1 MDKVL
6 MEGNAAF
13 GEGAVRAGCRFFFGY
28 PITPQSE
35 LPHYLAR
42 RMPEVGGVYLQAES
56 EVAAINMVY
65 GAAAAGAR
73 VMTASSSPGI
83 SLMQEGISYI
93 AGAELPAVIVNIMR
107 GGPGLGNIAP
117 SQSDYF
123 QVVKGGGH
131 GDYRLLVLAPSS
143 VQEIIDLMA
152 VAFELADKYRNPTM
166 VVGDGVLGQMMEPVE
181 LGPMPDL
188 VLPAKAWATTG
199 TAGRNT
205 RNIVNSLYIQP
216 EELEKVNLRLQAK
229 YSQMAKEE
237 KRWEEYRLDDAALVL
252 LAFGMVA
259 RIAKAAVDKLRA
271 AGIPAGLIRPITLY
285 PFPDIPV
292 TQAAERAKA
301 FLVVEMNAGQM
312 VEDVRLALCGQRP
325 VHFYGRTGG
334 VLTSVA
340 EVTGAAKEIWEVIE

>member
-1 MDKVL
+1 MGKIL
-6 MEGNAAF
+6 MKGNEAF

-42 RMPEVGGVYLQAES
+42 RMPEVGGLYLQAES

-73 VMTASSSPGI
+73 VMTSSSSPGI

-93 AGAELPAVIVNIMR
+93 ACAELPAVVVNIMR

-123 QVVKGGGH
+123 QAVKGGGH
-131 GDYRLLVLAPSS
+131 GDYKLPVLAPST
-143 VQEIIDLMA
+143 VQEIIDL
-152 VAFELADKYRNPTM
+152 VELAFELADKYRNPAM
-166 VVGDGVLGQMMEPVE
+166 VVGDGFLGQMMEPVE
-181 LGPMPDL
+181 LGPVPD
-188 VLPAKAWATTG
+188 VQLPAKTWATTG

-205 RNIVNSLYIQP
+205 RNIINSLYIEP

-229 YSQMAKEE
+229 YQEMEITE
-237 KRWEEYRLDDAALVL
+237 KRWEEYRLEGASLVL
-252 LAFGMVA
+252 VAFGMVA
-259 RIAKAAVDKLRA
+259 RIAKAVVDKLRA
-271 AGIPAGLIRPITLY
+271 EDIPAGLIRPITLY
-285 PFPDIPV
+285 PFPDLPV
-292 TQAAERAKA
+292 KSAAETAKS

-312 VEDVRLALCGQRP
+312 VEDVRLAVEGLRP
-325 VHFYGRTGG
+325 VHFYGRTAGM
-334 VLTSVA
+334 LTTVA
-340 EVTGAAKEIWEVIE
+340 EVTAAAKEIWEVLK